1 MLFEFDDLANQQAKL
16 KVIGVGGGGGNAINR
31 MIESGLTGVDFIAVN
46 TDAQDLDNNLA
57 PTKIQIGKDLTRG
70 LGAGAVKEVGKMA
83 VEADRQPVGN
93 SINGADMVFITAGMG
108 GGTGTGAS
116 PLIAKLA
123 REQGCLTVGIVTKP
137 FHFEGPKR
145 MQRAEEGIGEL
156 RENVDTLITIPNQRL
171 LSIVDRKTS
180 IRQAFQTADSVL
192 YQATKGISDL
202 INRHGII
209 NLDFADVKTIMKN
222 MGDAIMG
229 TGLATGDERAVLAA
243 QQAISSPLLNDMN
256 ISGANGLLI
265 NVTGGE
271 DLNLFEVDE
280 ACKIITEEAGSDADI
295 IIGAVI
301 DENLTDEIMI
311 TVIAT
316 GFGQNSKPKFKE
328 SKSIAISPK
337 DELFAEEISA
347 VSGKNGTDNFDYE
360 SDRFD
365 KSNLKISFGDTEKAL
380 IDNIPPDVNDRNI
393 PAILRKMMN
402 K

>member
-31 MIESGLTGVDFIAVN
+31 MIESGLTGVDFIAIN
-46 TDAQDLDNNLA
+46 TDVQDLDSNLS

-70 LGAGAVKEVGKMA
+70 LGAGAVKEIGKMA
-83 VEADRQPVGN
+83 VEADRQPTIN

-123 REQGCLTVGIVTKP
+123 KEQGCLTVGIVTKP

-145 MQRAEEGIGEL
+145 MQRAEEGIREL
-156 RENVDTLITIPNQRL
+156 RDSVDTLIVIPNQRL

-209 NLDFADVKTIMKN
+209 NLDFADIKTIMRN

-229 TGLATGDERAVLAA
+229 TGLATGEERAVLAA

-256 ISGANGLLI
+256 IRGAHGLLI

-280 ACKIITEEAGSDADI
+280 ACKIITEEAGDDADI

-301 DENLTDEIMI
+301 DENLSDEIMI

-316 GFGQNSKPKFKE
+316 GFGNNNRSTYRNSDSIIISTKE
-328 SKSIAISPK
+328 
-337 DELFAEEISA
+337 ELFAEEISA
-347 VSGKNGTDNFDYE
+347 TREYENTEIEDKLVAEPALKLSFDDDEKSFIENATDMN
-360 SDRFD
+360 D
-365 KSNLKISFGDTEKAL
+365 K
-380 IDNIPPDVNDRNI
+380 NI
-393 PAILRKMMN
+393 PAILRKMM
-402 K
+402 KR

>member
-1 MLFEFDDLANQQAKL
+1 MYFEFDDLANQSAKL
-16 KVIGVGGGGGNAINR
+16 KVVGVGGGGGNAINR
-31 MIESGLTGVDFIAVN
+31 MIESKLTGVDFIAIN
-46 TDAQDLDNNLA
+46 TDAQDLDANLA
-57 PTKIQIGKDLTRG
+57 PIKIQIGKDLTRG
-70 LGAGAVKEVGKMA
+70 LGAGAIKEIGRMA
-83 VEADRQPVGN
+83 IEADRQPT
-93 SINGADMVFITAGMG
+93 INALKCADMVFVTCGMG

-116 PLIAKLA
+116 PIIAKIA
-123 REQGCLTVGIVTKP
+123 KEQGSLTVGIVTKP
-137 FHFEGPKR
+137 FHFEGQKR
-145 MQRAEEGIGEL
+145 MQRADEGIREL
-156 RENVDTLITIPNQRL
+156 RENVDTLIVIPNQRL

-202 INRHGII
+202 ISRHGII

-229 TGLATGDERAVLAA
+229 TGLATGEERAVLAA

-256 ISGANGLLI
+256 IRGANGLLI

-316 GFGQNSKPKFKE
+316 GIGKE
-328 SKSIAISPK
+328 NRPSHHTSESVIIPAREEI
-337 DELFAEEISA
+337 FAEEIAHLNDEWGENHNESHPE
-347 VSGKNGTDNFDYE
+347 VKSMFTLEDNEMNEMEKVTDQ
-360 SDRFD
+360 
-365 KSNLKISFGDTEKAL
+365 
-380 IDNIPPDVNDRNI
+380 NDINV
-393 PAILRKMMN
+393 PAIIRRMRSMK
-402 K
+402 

>member
-1 MLFEFDDLANQQAKL
+1 MLFEFDDLANQHAKL

-57 PTKIQIGKDLTRG
+57 PTKVQIGKDLTRG

-83 VEADRQPVGN
+83 MEADRQPVSN
-93 SINGADMVFITAGMG
+93 TLNGADMVFITAGMG

-123 REQGCLTVGIVTKP
+123 KEQGCLTVGIVTRP

-145 MQRAEEGIGEL
+145 MQRAEEGIREL

-316 GFGQNSKPKFKE
+316 GFGNRPKTDYQAGKAVFT
-328 SKSIAISPK
+328 AAK

-347 VSGKNGTDNFDYE
+347 AEGKREPDENSYE
-360 SDRFD
+360 SDNHTT
-365 KSNLKISFGDTEKAL
+365 SSLKISFQNDESSLVDQVTD
-380 IDNIPPDVNDRNI
+380 INDRNI

>member
-1 MLFEFDDLANQQAKL
+1 
-16 KVIGVGGGGGNAINR
+16 
-31 MIESGLTGVDFIAVN
+31 
-46 TDAQDLDNNLA
+46 
-57 PTKIQIGKDLTRG
+57 
-70 LGAGAVKEVGKMA
+70 
-83 VEADRQPVGN
+83 
-93 SINGADMVFITAGMG
+93 MG

-116 PLIAKLA
+116 PIIAKIA
-123 REQGCLTVGIVTKP
+123 KEQGSLTVGIVTKP
-137 FHFEGPKR
+137 FHFEGQKR
-145 MQRAEEGIGEL
+145 MQRADEGIREL
-156 RENVDTLITIPNQRL
+156 RENVDTLIVIPNQRL

-229 TGLATGDERAVLAA
+229 TGLATGEERAILAA

-256 ISGANGLLI
+256 IRGANGLLI

-316 GFGQNSKPKFKE
+316 GIGKE
-328 SKSIAISPK
+328 NRPAHRTSESVIIPAREEI
-337 DELFAEEISA
+337 FAEEIAQVNNKWDDNRNESQPEA
-347 VSGKNGTDNFDYE
+347 KPIFSLEDNEMNGMDKVTDQ
-360 SDRFD
+360 
-365 KSNLKISFGDTEKAL
+365 
-380 IDNIPPDVNDRNI
+380 NDFNV
-393 PAILRKMMN
+393 PAIIRRMRSVK
-402 K
+402 

>member
-31 MIESGLTGVDFIAVN
+31 MIESGLTGVDFIAIN
-46 TDAQDLDNNLA
+46 TDVQDLDSNLS

-70 LGAGAVKEVGKMA
+70 LGAGAVKEIGKMA
-83 VEADRQPVGN
+83 MEADRQPTVN

-116 PLIAKLA
+116 PLIARLA
-123 REQGCLTVGIVTKP
+123 KEQGCLTVGIVTKP

-145 MQRAEEGIGEL
+145 MQRAEEGIREL
-156 RENVDTLITIPNQRL
+156 RDSVDTLIVIPNQRL

-209 NLDFADVKTIMKN
+209 NLDFADIKTIMRN

-229 TGLATGDERAVLAA
+229 TGLATGEERAVLAA
-243 QQAISSPLLNDMN
+243 QQAISSPLLNDMS
-256 ISGANGLLI
+256 IRGAHGLLI

-280 ACKIITEEAGSDADI
+280 ACKIITEEAGDDADI

-301 DENLTDEIMI
+301 DENLSDEIMI

-316 GFGQNSKPKFKE
+316 GFGNNNRSTYRNSDSIIISTKE
-328 SKSIAISPK
+328 
-337 DELFAEEISA
+337 ELFAEEISA
-347 VSGKNGTDNFDYE
+347 TREYEKTEIEDKLVAEPALKLSFEDDEKSFIENATDMN
-360 SDRFD
+360 D
-365 KSNLKISFGDTEKAL
+365 K
-380 IDNIPPDVNDRNI
+380 NI
-393 PAILRKMMN
+393 PAILRKMM
-402 K
+402 KR

>member
-1 MLFEFDDLANQQAKL
+1 MLFEFDDLANQHAKL

-57 PTKIQIGKDLTRG
+57 PTKVQIGKDLTRG

-83 VEADRQPVGN
+83 MEADRQPVSN
-93 SINGADMVFITAGMG
+93 TLNGADMVFITAGMG

-116 PLIAKLA
+116 PMIAKLA
-123 REQGCLTVGIVTKP
+123 KEQGCLTVGIVTRP

-145 MQRAEEGIGEL
+145 MQRAEEGIREL

-316 GFGQNSKPKFKE
+316 GFGSRPKTDYQAGKAVFTT
-328 SKSIAISPK
+328 AK
-337 DELFAEEISA
+337 DEFFADEISA
-347 VSGKNGTDNFDYE
+347 TEEKREHDENSYE
-360 SDRFD
+360 SDNHT
-365 KSNLKISFGDTEKAL
+365 KPTLKISFQNDESGLVDQVT
-380 IDNIPPDVNDRNI
+380 DVNDRNI

>member
-1 MLFEFDDLANQQAKL
+1 MLFEFDDLANQHAKL

-83 VEADRQPVGN
+83 MEADRQPVSN
-93 SINGADMVFITAGMG
+93 TLNGADMVFITAGMG

-123 REQGCLTVGIVTKP
+123 KEQGCLTVGIVTRP

-145 MQRAEEGIGEL
+145 MQRAEEGIREL

-316 GFGQNSKPKFKE
+316 GFGNRPKTDYQAGKAVLTTAKE
-328 SKSIAISPK
+328 
-337 DELFAEEISA
+337 ELFAEEISA
-347 VSGKNGTDNFDYE
+347 VEGKREYEENSYE
-360 SDRFD
+360 SDNHT
-365 KSNLKISFGDTEKAL
+365 KPSLKISFQNDESGLVDQVT
-380 IDNIPPDVNDRNI
+380 DVNDRNI

>member
-46 TDAQDLDNNLA
+46 TDAQDLDNNLS

-83 VEADRQPVGN
+83 AEADRQPVATA
-93 SINGADMVFITAGMG
+93 INGADMVFITAGMG

-123 REQGCLTVGIVTKP
+123 KEQGCLTVGIVTKP

-145 MQRAEEGIGEL
+145 MQRADEGIREL

-280 ACKIITEEAGSDADI
+280 ACKIITEEAGKDADI

-316 GFGQNSKPKFKE
+316 GFGGAPKPSYQE
-328 SKSIAISPK
+328 SESVVISSK
-337 DELFAEEISA
+337 DELFAEEISSA
-347 VSGKNGTDNFDYE
+347 PEYSET
-360 SDRFD
+360 D
-365 KSNLKISFGDTEKAL
+365 KSEYGSEHYSDNKLKISFEDNEKSFVENVTD
-380 IDNIPPDVNDRNI
+380 INDRNI

>member
-1 MLFEFDDLANQQAKL
+1 MLFEFDDLTNQKAKL

-31 MIESGLTGVDFIAVN
+31 MIESGLTGVDFIAIN
-46 TDAQDLDNNLA
+46 TDAQDLDNNLSPA
-57 PTKIQIGKDLTRG
+57 KIQIGKDLTRG
-70 LGAGAVKEVGKMA
+70 LGAGAVKEIGKMA
-83 VEADRQPVGN
+83 MEADRQPTIN

-116 PLIAKLA
+116 PLIAKLSK
-123 REQGCLTVGIVTKP
+123 EQGCLTVGIVTKP

-145 MQRAEEGIGEL
+145 MQRAEEGIREL
-156 RENVDTLITIPNQRL
+156 RDSVDTLIVIPNQRL

-209 NLDFADVKTIMKN
+209 NLDFADIKTIMKN

-229 TGLATGDERAVLAA
+229 TGLATGEERAVLAA

-256 ISGANGLLI
+256 IRGANGLLI

-280 ACKIITEEAGSDADI
+280 ACKIITEEAGNDADI

-301 DENLTDEIMI
+301 DEKLSDEIMI

-316 GFGQNSKPKFKE
+316 GFGNNNRSTHRNSDSIIISTKE
-328 SKSIAISPK
+328 
-337 DELFAEEISA
+337 ELFAEEISSA
-347 VSGKNGTDNFDYE
+347 REYE
-360 SDRFD
+360 NNENTAIEDELIAEPA
-365 KSNLKISFGDTEKAL
+365 LKISFEDDEKSF
-380 IDNIPPDVNDRNI
+380 IENVTDMNDKNI
-393 PAILRKMMN
+393 PAILRKMM
-402 K
+402 KR

>member
-1 MLFEFDDLANQQAKL
+1 MYFEFDDLANQSAKL
-16 KVIGVGGGGGNAINR
+16 KVVGVGGGGGNAINR
-31 MIESGLTGVDFIAVN
+31 MIESKLTGVDFIAIN
-46 TDAQDLDNNLA
+46 TDSQDLDANLA
-57 PTKIQIGKDLTRG
+57 PIKIQIGKDLTRG
-70 LGAGAVKEVGKMA
+70 LGAGAVKEIGRMA
-83 VEADRQPVGN
+83 IEADRQPTIN
-93 SINGADMVFITAGMG
+93 ALNGADMVFVTCGMG

-116 PLIAKLA
+116 PIIAKIA
-123 REQGCLTVGIVTKP
+123 KEQGSLTVGIVTKP
-137 FHFEGPKR
+137 FHFEGQKR
-145 MQRAEEGIGEL
+145 LQRAEEGIREL
-156 RENVDTLITIPNQRL
+156 RENVDTLIIIPNQRL

-229 TGLATGDERAVLAA
+229 TGLATGEERAVLAA

-256 ISGANGLLI
+256 IRGANGLLI

-316 GFGQNSKPKFKE
+316 GIGKE
-328 SKSIAISPK
+328 NRPSHCTSESVVIPVRE
-337 DELFAEEISA
+337 ELFAEEIA
-347 VSGKNGTDNFDYE
+347 H
-360 SDRFD
+360 
-365 KSNLKISFGDTEKAL
+365 
-380 IDNIPPDVNDRNI
+380 VNDEWGDKHNSSFEEAKSMFLI
-393 PAILRKMMN
+393 EDDEINNLEKVTDQNDINVPAIIRRMRSPK
-402 K
+402 